1 MHKLPNQN
9 IEYLKFESGSQQDI
23 GPSFEKSSRLNVLF
37 YNQTGGVGLR
47 LVQGLTLVVAQ
58 AKNLTLNETFLDLI
72 IESFLLSELSKS
84 LVPSLLVSKLAL

>member
-1 MHKLPNQN
+1 MFFFIIKQ
-9 IEYLKFESGSQQDI
+9 
-23 GPSFEKSSRLNVLF
+23 
-37 YNQTGGVGLR
+37 GGVGLH

>member
-1 MHKLPNQN
+1 MN
-9 IEYLKFESGSQQDI
+9 YGSSV
-23 GPSFEKSSRLNVLF
+23 GNFAPVPVKNPSFEKSSRLNVLF
-37 YNQTGGVGLR
+37 YNQTGGVGLH

>member
-1 MHKLPNQN
+1 MALLWEISPKSL
-9 IEYLKFESGSQQDI
+9 LKTQVLK
-23 GPSFEKSSRLNVLF
+23 KSSRLNVLF
-37 YNQTGGVGLR
+37 YNQTGGVGLH
-47 LVQGLTLVVAQ
+47 LVQGLTLVVVQ